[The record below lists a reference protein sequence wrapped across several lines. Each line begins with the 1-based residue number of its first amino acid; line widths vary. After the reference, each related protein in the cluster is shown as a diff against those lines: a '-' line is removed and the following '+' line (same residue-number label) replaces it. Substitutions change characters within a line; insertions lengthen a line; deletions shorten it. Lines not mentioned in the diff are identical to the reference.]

1 MNNAQ
6 RSLFVFALFMF
17 SVGFSLILI
26 PMPIM
31 HFFRLSAG
39 EDAWIRFIGM
49 LLSVIGVYY
58 IMVVRAKLDRFIPWT
73 VPARLTPLPSWWYW
87 SGWERLGRPCY
98 CLRRLTLLLPLG
110 LGLLFVRPSKNVCI
124 KMRCSDPPLRRVVRQ
139 RWCTEIEQLSLFIWR
154 RHERC

>member
-6 RSLFVFALFMF
+6 RSLFVDALFKL
-17 SVGFSLILI
+17 SVGLGLILI

-58 IMVVRAKLDRFIPWT
+58 IMVVHAKLDRFIPWT
-73 VPARLTPLPSWWYW
+73 VPARFYTAAFMVVLV
-87 SGWERLGRPCY
+87 GLGKAGPA
-98 CLRRLTLLLPLG
+98 LLL
-110 LGLLFVRPSKNVCI
+110 FAAI
-124 KMRCSDPPLRRVVRQ
+124 DAAAATWTWFALR
-139 RWCTEIEQLSLFIWR
+139 SAK
-154 RHERC
+154 